1 MATATSYLLDTGIL
15 LHWVRGGV
23 VAQRIDQQF
32 SLRQA
37 RFRPLICEV
46 SLGEMEAF
54 ARGWNWSER
63 KRQALAALK
72 KELVTVDISDPRVLS
87 AYGDFSTLAKVKGWP
102 IFNDKNDLWIAAAVR
117 VTGTTLMTMDRKA
130 FVPLRDSG
138 ELAVTLLDP
147 RTGELVA

>member
-1 MATATSYLLDTGIL
+1 
-15 LHWVRGGV
+15 
-23 VAQRIDQQF
+23 
-32 SLRQA
+32 
-37 RFRPLICEV
+37 
-46 SLGEMEAF
+46 MEAF
-54 ARGWNWSER
+54 ARGRNWAER